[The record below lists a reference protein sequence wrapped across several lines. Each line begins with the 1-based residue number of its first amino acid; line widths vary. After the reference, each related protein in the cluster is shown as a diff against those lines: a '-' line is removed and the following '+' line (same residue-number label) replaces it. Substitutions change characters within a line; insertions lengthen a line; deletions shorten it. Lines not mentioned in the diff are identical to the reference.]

1 MKGKINMIQ
10 KLNLKDTDEVKELLR
25 LQIAS
30 YKVEADIMNFYEI
43 PPLKDTI
50 DSLKECDEI
59 FYGLYIGNNITG
71 IISYKIIENIV
82 DIHRVA
88 VYPQY
93 FRMGIAGNLLNF
105 VEGLHSNVKKVIVC
119 TGKKNIPAINLY
131 LKSGYKKI
139 NDIEVSKG
147 VYLTKFEKT
156 I

>member
-1 MKGKINMIQ
+1 MIK
-10 KLNLKDTDEVKELLR
+10 KLNLNDTETVKRVLE

-30 YKVEADIMNFYEI
+30 YKVEADILGFYEI

-59 FYGLYIGNNITG
+59 FYGYHIRGTLAG
-71 IISYKIIENIV
+71 IISYKTINDIL

-88 VYPQY
+88 VHPHF
-93 FRMGIAGNLLNF
+93 FRIGVGGKLVDF
-105 VEGLHSNVKKVIVC
+105 VEGNERAINRIIVC
-119 TGKKNIPAINLY
+119 TGNMNIPAVSLY
-131 LKSGYKKI
+131 LKKGYKKI

-147 VYLTKFEKT
+147 IYLTQFEKILNFKT

>member
-1 MKGKINMIQ
+1 MIK
-10 KLNLKDTDEVKELLR
+10 KLNLNNKDIVKELLK

-30 YKVEADIMNFYEI
+30 YKVEADIINFYEI

-59 FYGLYIGNNITG
+59 FYGLYIENNIAG

-93 FRMGIAGNLLNF
+93 FRMGIAGELLNF
-105 VEGLHSNVKKVIVC
+105 VEGLHSNINKVVVC
-119 TGKKNIPAINLY
+119 TGKKNLPAINLY
-131 LKSGYKKI
+131 LKNGYKKI

-147 VYLTKFEKT
+147 VYLTKFEKRM
-156 I
+156 